1 MEILSKIN
9 WVDVLVL
16 ILIVRTSYV
25 SLEDGLSHEILPLVG
40 SVCMLLFSLH
50 YYTKIASFF
59 YNNGLNLS
67 IEILRLVSF
76 ILIAICIGIIF
87 RFIKSIIDHII
98 KVTWHPMI
106 EKFGGLLA
114 GVVRGAILTSTVLII
129 IVLIPL
135 PYLQWSVRD
144 RSMTGMYF
152 LRIGPFIYEKMHT
165 ALPTLKIGGS
175 SIDVKEAT
183 KDILSGVSKAANKEN
198 KPAAKK

>member
-25 SLEDGLSHEILPLVG
+25 SLQDGLSHEILPLVG
-40 SVCMLLFSLH
+40 SVCMPVFALH
-50 YYTKIASFF
+50 CYTKIAAFF

-67 IEILRLVSF
+67 IELLRLASF
-76 ILIAICIGIIF
+76 VLVAVCIGILF
-87 RFIKSIIDHII
+87 RFVKAIIDKTI
-98 KVTWHPMI
+98 KVTWHPVI
-106 EKFGGLLA
+106 ERFGGFLA
-114 GVVRGAILTSTVLII
+114 GVVRSFILTSTVLII

-144 RSMTGMYF
+144 RSLTGMYF
-152 LRIGPFIYEKMHT
+152 LRIGPFIYEKVHT
-165 ALPTLKIGGS
+165 TLPTLKVGS
-175 SIDVKEAT
+175 SSGEVKEAMNN
-183 KDILSGVSKAANKEN
+183 ILSGRAAPASKEN